1 VGGLG
6 FTLKEACIAISPVS
20 KPSPVQRLKTLNTL
34 LTAINPRSAEE
45 AMEIRKAVE
54 FFLEEIQKNSE
65 SESKFPSFAK
75 EILTIHSEE
84 NGKNGLC
91 FWDVNVEEKDPLWM
105 RSTFINKLE
114 TIRDFDRAT
123 FVIYGL
129 RETVFENQKYWTKK
143 TENQYCEIRGYLE
156 EIAVEWQDNGKTL
169 NLIYI

>member
-1 VGGLG
+1 MN
-6 FTLKEACIAISPVS
+6 KS
-20 KPSPVQRLKTLNTL
+20 SPVQRLKTLNTL

-45 AMEIRKAVE
+45 AKEIRKAVD

-75 EILTIHSEE
+75 EILTIHSED
-84 NGKNGLC
+84 NPLSGLC
-91 FWDVNVEEKDPLWM
+91 FWDVNGEEKDPLWM
-105 RSTFINKLE
+105 RSTFVDKLE
-114 TIRDFDRAT
+114 SIREFERAT

-143 TENQYCEIRGYLE
+143 TEAQYREIRSYLE